1 MALSAL
7 AVFGLAVALAISLSG
22 RLIDIPGARPRPA
35 RDGTATV
42 SPGGATSSPSFLA
55 LLLMPVMALA
65 FGYLT
70 LTAVAGTAIQ
80 TYAAAAMSAL
90 YAVPYATAAGVV
102 SAYLTGQAGG
112 ILLGGPIADRTTRHD
127 IVAMIGLFGAAV
139 LIAVVAFG
147 AVSFSAAIAIMTTA
161 GASVGITVA
170 SRDMLVKSAAP
181 KGATGKVFGLVYSGF
196 DVGSMI
202 APLALGWLVDRGL
215 ATPTLLAI
223 ALVFLATLATI
234 AQVKQ
239 NTPAAAPGWST
250 K

>member
-1 MALSAL
+1 ML
-7 AVFGLAVALAISLSG
+7 FRSL
-22 RLIDIPGARPRPA
+22 
-35 RDGTATV
+35 
-42 SPGGATSSPSFLA
+42 
-55 LLLMPVMALA
+55 
-65 FGYLT
+65 
-70 LTAVAGTAIQ
+70 
-80 TYAAAAMSAL
+80 
-90 YAVPYATAAGVV
+90 
-102 SAYLTGQAGG
+102 
-112 ILLGGPIADRTTRHD
+112 
-127 IVAMIGLFGAAV
+127 
-139 LIAVVAFG
+139 
-147 AVSFSAAIAIMTTA
+147 
-161 GASVGITVA
+161 TVA

-239 NTPAAAPGWST
+239 NTPAAAPGWPT